1 MRATE
6 DAPDGRAPRG
16 EDGDERNAAGGGGAA
31 RDPAPGG
38 PTAAQR
44 ISAALSH
51 GLRDRIVLVGGALVV
66 VSLVLKATVLREAYF
81 IEDDFLF
88 VGAADSGGLTVQ
100 YLTDLHKGHFMPGA
114 KLLAYI
120 QTAIA
125 PYNWPLTAG
134 VMLAFQAGAAAGLF
148 RLLWVLFGR
157 RWGILPPLAAFLF
170 APLTVPVLAWWSAA
184 LNAVPFQLAIVLA
197 LLWTVRY
204 LRSGEARFGWMA
216 AGAVVLGMAFSVKAL
231 FLPPLLFAVAAAF
244 VVQGRLPGVLWR
256 TLDRD
261 MPFWVGM
268 ALLSVGH
275 GLIYLSLQDTAGG
288 EGAGRPDGDTSLAMA
303 RRLLGETF
311 PAGAAGGPLEWGPVT
326 PAGGL
331 LQPEAWVV
339 AAAWTA
345 IGLLVAASLLLR
357 HRAWRAWALLA
368 GYLVVVDVLPTLIA
382 RGRYEEMVG
391 YDPRYV
397 ADGALVFAIVL
408 ALAFLPTKEEAEAA
422 ADGNGGVYRRSA
434 PPARVRQA
442 ALAAAAATAVFVGV
456 GGYSTYSFAD
466 TLTGDRVRWYLD
478 TVRASMTGVPADA
491 GIYPRPVPQDIV
503 LPWNGDRRLSSNVL
517 SPLAPDGL
525 ADRIRDPRPADT
537 AMVFND
543 AGYLVGARPSPDES
557 AVFGPPE
564 DEECIVTFGGQ
575 TMWDVETFGGPS
587 MVLGVR
593 YESEEDTQMHAVIGD
608 TWETTTL
615 PAAPDGGTWYLP
627 LSGAGAQLS
636 LGTEEDALCMTWVTY
651 GPLEPVTG
659 GDPWGAQE
667 DGDEDSEDGSEDA
680 DDPEDSDGSE
690 EDSGGEDSGED
701 SGD

>member
-1 MRATE
+1 MRASE
-6 DAPDGRAPRG
+6 EAPDEPRPAPRG
-16 EDGDERNAAGGGGAA
+16 GPGADGRVAAESAEDRKGPEGA
-31 RDPAPGG
+31 DGG
-38 PTAAQR
+38 PPLGR
-44 ISAALSH
+44 RVSEALSR
-51 GLRDRIVLVGGALVV
+51 GLRDRIVLIGGALAV
-66 VSLVLKATVLREAYF
+66 VSLLLKAYVLRDAYF

-88 VGAADSGGLTVQ
+88 VGGAGSGGLTVE

-114 KLLAYI
+114 KLLAYV
-120 QTAIA
+120 QTALA
-125 PYNWPLTAG
+125 PYNWGLTAG

-157 RWGILPPLAAFLF
+157 RWGILPPLAVFLF

-204 LRSGEARFGWMA
+204 LRGGEARFGWMA

-288 EGAGRPDGDTSLAMA
+288 EGAGRPEGQTSLSMA
-303 RRLLGETF
+303 QRLLGETF
-311 PAGAAGGPLEWGPVT
+311 PAGAVGGPLEWGPIT
-326 PAGGL
+326 PSGGL
-331 LQPEAWVV
+331 LEPAAWVV
-339 AAAWTA
+339 AAAWA
-345 IGLLVAASLLLR
+345 VLLLLVAASLLAR
-357 HRAWRAWALLA
+357 RRAWRAWALLA
-368 GYLVVVDVLPTLIA
+368 GYLVVVDVLPTLLA
-382 RGRYEEMVG
+382 RGRYEAMVG

-397 ADGALVFAIVL
+397 ADAALVFAIVL
-408 ALAFLPTKEEAEAA
+408 ALAYLPTKEEAEA
-422 ADGNGGVYRRSA
+422 DGSVYRRS
-434 PPARVRQA
+434 PPPERTRQA
-442 ALAAAAATAVFVGV
+442 AFAAATATALFVGV
-456 GGYSTYSFAD
+456 GGYSTYAFAD
-466 TLTGDRVRWYLD
+466 TLSGDRVRWYMD

-491 GIYPRPVPQDIV
+491 GIYPRPVPEDIV

-517 SPLAPDGL
+517 APLAPDGV
-525 ADRIRDPRPADT
+525 ADRIRDPRPSDT

-543 AGYLVGARPSPDES
+543 AGYLVGARPSPEES

-575 TMWDVETFGGPS
+575 TMWEVSTFGGPT
-587 MVLGVR
+587 MVLGVQ
-593 YESEEDTQMHAVIGD
+593 YTSETDTQLHAVIGD

-615 PAAPDGGTWYLP
+615 PAAPDGGAWYLP
-627 LSGAGAQLS
+627 LQGAGGQLS
-636 LGTEEDALCMTWVTY
+636 LGTDEEALCMTWVTY
-651 GPLEPVTG
+651 GPMEPVTG

-667 DGDEDSEDGSEDA
+667 EDGDEGSEDGEG
-680 DDPEDSDGSE
+680 DGSE
-690 EDSGGEDSGED
+690 ESEESDGGSEEED